1 MALQPCPLCPNCYG
15 PLQLLWLCLHRIHTQ
30 TQMCTC
36 LISSPYTVGRTTPV
50 RCWLQMI
57 ILAVV
62 CHFWHAACWKTWYPM
77 APNLPNRSRLW
88 TERPLRPKMTKR
100 PPSSTGWL
108 QVWRCIMFSQIRSW
122 CLRTTYARVVDDRQL
137 FIPKFCSYGQRF
149 LQFTDVESGTFDH
162 ETRYNDERSRVFC
175 WTSSSNFEILGNRYV
190 QIPCSK
196 ILIWWLQWHWYNVIG
211 DS

>member
-1 MALQPCPLCPNCYG
+1 M
-15 PLQLLWLCLHRIHTQ
+15 LHVERHDIQ
-30 TQMCTC
+30 
-36 LISSPYTVGRTTPV
+36 
-50 RCWLQMI
+50 WLQTY
-57 ILAVV
+57 L
-62 CHFWHAACWKTWYPM
+62 TGPGYGQNDPY
-77 APNLPNRSRLW
+77 
-88 TERPLRPKMTKR
+88 PKMTKR

-162 ETRYNDERSRVFC
+162 ETRYNDERSRFFC

-211 DS
+211 PKSVCCDCVVSVAYIHIYIYTSPSTISCRAVL